1 MKFCGRTGRPAG
13 LAALLTIYG
22 AVAAQAAT
30 YGHPVQGQIG
40 FQRGVTD
47 VARYIHWFHN
57 DILMPIITLISLFVL
72 ALLAYVVWRFN
83 EKANPTPSKT
93 THNTLIEV
101 AWTIIPVIIL
111 VIIAIPSF
119 RLLTM
124 QLTLPKAD
132 VYIKVTGSQWHWHY
146 DYPKDQGGFSFDSFI
161 KAGRGSEAGERRHP
175 AAVGRQR
182 GGGSGQQ
189 DRSAADQSA
198 ADVDPFLRHSVLR
211 HSHRRGARPR

>member
-1 MKFCGRTGRPAG
+1 MISAGMRRSGGLRPSGAAAHAPSVMWARALFWSGMDMKFCGRTGRPAG

-22 AVAAQAAT
+22 AVAAHAAT

-47 VARYIHWFHN
+47 IARYIHWFHN

-72 ALLAYVVWRFN
+72 ALLGYVVWKFN

-101 AWTIIPVIIL
+101 LWTVIPVLIL

-119 RLLTM
+119 KLLTLELVIPPSDM
-124 QLTLPKAD
+124 Q
-132 VYIKVTGSQWHWHY
+132 IKVTASQWHWNY
-146 DYPKDQGGFSFDSFI
+146 SYPTEKIGF
-161 KAGRGSEAGERRHP
+161 
-175 AAVGRQR
+175 
-182 GGGSGQQ
+182 
-189 DRSAADQSA
+189 
-198 ADVDPFLRHSVLR
+198 
-211 HSHRRGARPR
+211 